1 MQKVVLVIVELTSDK
16 KRFQFDEECDEMAE
30 LVRSADGEV
39 VSIVHAKIFRPN
51 ATLFMGSGKVD
62 QIAAEVLE
70 TGATKVVVNQNL
82 SPVQT
87 RNLETQMKKLK
98 ARVIDRNWLILDI
111 FARRAK
117 SSDGKL
123 QVELAQLEYS
133 LPRVD
138 MQWEKLSR
146 AAGGGAGG
154 MGGQGEQ
161 QIEMDRRRIRE
172 KIVRVKKELKKLKE
186 HRARLRSGR
195 KTKNFIQSVLVGYT
209 NAGKSTLL
217 NALTGADAYA
227 MDQLFATLDPK
238 TRLFQDGRLGNIL
251 VTDTVGFIRDL
262 PHHLVEAFHATLE
275 EVSEADAIIHVMDAS
290 NPNAFEQKKV
300 VDKVLESLGA
310 QAKPTIYA
318 LNKADLLTEDQRSHW
333 EHHLPDQAVFISAK
347 NKQGMIELM
356 QRVKDLLSALPAK
369 KDLPSDVLPEGDA
382 EHSF

>member
-1 MQKVVLVIVELTSDK
+1 MEKVVLVIVELTSDK
-16 KRFQFDEECDEMAE
+16 KRFHFDEECDEMAE
-30 LVRSADGEV
+30 LVRSANGEV
-39 VSIVHAKIFRPN
+39 ESIVHAKLFRPN
-51 ATLFMGSGKVD
+51 ATFFVGSGKVE
-62 QIAAEVLE
+62 QIALEVVA
-70 TGATKVVVNQNL
+70 TGAKRVVFNQNL

-87 RNLETQMKKLK
+87 RNLETEMKKCK
-98 ARVIDRNWLILDI
+98 AKVIDRNLLILDI

-123 QVELAQLEYS
+123 QVELAQLEYQ

-161 QIEMDRRRIRE
+161 QIEIDRRRIRE
-172 KIVRVKKELKKLKE
+172 RIILVKKELKKLKE
-186 HRARLRSGR
+186 HRARLRAGR
-195 KTKNFIQSVLVGYT
+195 KQKNFIQAVLVGYT

-217 NALTGADAYA
+217 NALTGSDAYA

-275 EVSEADAIIHVMDAS
+275 EVTEADAIIHVMDPA
-290 NPNAFEQKKV
+290 NPNVLEQKKV
-300 VDKVLESLGA
+300 VDKVLTSLGA
-310 QAKPTIYA
+310 SAKPTIYA
-318 LNKADLLTEDQRSHW
+318 LNKADLLTEDQKQQW
-333 EHHLPDQAVFISAK
+333 ESDLPGSICISAK
-347 NKQGMIELM
+347 NQQGLTELM
-356 QRVKDLLSALPAK
+356 QKVKSLLANPPRPDPGSLDALP
-369 KDLPSDVLPEGDA
+369 GDDGA
-382 EHSF
+382 PAF

>member
-1 MQKVVLVIVELTSDK
+1 MEKVVLVLVELTTRKGFSI
-16 KRFQFDEECDEMAE
+16 DEELEEMVE
-30 LVRSADGEV
+30 LIRSANGDV
-39 VSIVHAKIFRPN
+39 VAAVQAKLFRPN
-51 ATLFMGSGKVD
+51 ASLFIGAGKVEE
-62 QIAAEVLE
+62 IAQQLLE
-70 TGATKVVVNQNL
+70 TGARRVVFNQNL

-87 RNLETQMKKLK
+87 RNIETELKKYK
-98 ARVIDRNWLILDI
+98 AKVIDRNLLILDI

-123 QVELAQLEYS
+123 QVELAQLEYQ

-146 AAGGGAGG
+146 AAGGGAGA

-161 QIEMDRRRIRE
+161 QIEIDRRQIRE
-172 KIVRVKKELKKLKE
+172 KIIRVKKELKRLKE
-186 HRARLRSGR
+186 HRARLRAGR
-195 KTKNFIQSVLVGYT
+195 KQKNFIQAVLVGYT

-275 EVSEADAIIHVMDAS
+275 EVTEADAIIHVIDIA
-290 NPNAFEQKKV
+290 NPNVYEQVKV
-300 VDKVLESLGA
+300 VEKVLASLGA
-310 QAKPTIYA
+310 SEKPIIFA
-318 LNKADLLTEDQRSHW
+318 LNKADLLSEEQKRAGLSQF
-333 EHHLPDQAVFISAK
+333 PNSICISAK
-347 NKQGMIELM
+347 KNEGLTELM
-356 QRVKDLLSALPAK
+356 KKVKE
-369 KDLPSDVLPEGDA
+369 VLTAYSLESRPPEIVEADDGAD
-382 EHSF
+382 SF